1 LYAQPTKQNQERS
14 MSEEIRNRA
23 QRARNVALT
32 RLSKMYIEDYRRLYK
47 EEATAL
53 GIKVHPDKS
62 ERIARLQAEVERLS
76 SE

>member
-1 LYAQPTKQNQERS
+1 

-32 RLSKMYIEDYRRLYK
+32 RLSKMHVDDYRSLYK
-47 EEATAL
+47 EEAIKL

-62 ERIARLQAEVERLS
+62 ERIARLQAEVQRLT

>member
-1 LYAQPTKQNQERS
+1 MT
-14 MSEEIRNRA
+14 EEIRNRA

-32 RLSKMYIEDYRRLYK
+32 RLSKMHIEDYRRLYK

-62 ERIARLQAEVERLS
+62 ERIARLQAEVERLTYM
-76 SE
+76 EENGV